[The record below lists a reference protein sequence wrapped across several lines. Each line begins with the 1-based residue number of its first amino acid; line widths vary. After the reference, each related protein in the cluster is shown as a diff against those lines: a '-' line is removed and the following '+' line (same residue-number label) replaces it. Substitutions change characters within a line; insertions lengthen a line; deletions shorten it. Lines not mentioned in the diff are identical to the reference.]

1 MAARILTDAAS
12 HLEAIQARHHDVEEH
27 QIDAEL
33 HFGEP
38 FDAIAR
44 RLGVVPQ
51 RLDQQLRDLPRDI
64 IVVYHEDA
72 VALVGWRMTHA
83 KTLTDPS

>member
-1 MAARILTDAAS
+1 
-12 HLEAIQARHHDVEEH
+12 
-27 QIDAEL
+27 
-33 HFGEP
+33 
-38 FDAIAR
+38 
-44 RLGVVPQ
+44 
-51 RLDQQLRDLPRDI
+51 LDQQLRDLPRDI